1 MRKGQAIYAE
11 TCSRCHGENARDG
24 VKDLRWMTV
33 QTHAEFNDIV
43 LGGIRKDLG
52 MASFKDLLSQPDV
65 DAVHTYLIARAN
77 EDWADQVGK

>member
-1 MRKGQAIYAE
+1 
-11 TCSRCHGENARDG
+11 
-24 VKDLRWMTV
+24 MTA

-65 DAVHTYLIARAN
+65 DAVHAYLIARAN